1 MDGQCGRHGQARRGL
16 VRTCGLPPG
25 IRTATSGKPHSS
37 WTGPG
42 VRLLWGGG
50 WAPAR
55 GSQHTE
61 RDRQGKAATP
71 ATNSHRLTPTKGR
84 ESLPTLLALPGLP
97 CLPCLLGKSRRR
109 GRCGLRLWDGGGNY
123 AASRSTLYSTPRAL
137 GCRWWTCSRRLAVRG
152 FADAE
157 RFDRRDRRMAVL
169 LFSQGNRLDQR
180 Y

>member
-1 MDGQCGRHGQARRGL
+1 MGWTANAGGTAKRGVDWSEPVVSRPASEQPRRANRIPPGPGQACACFGAAAGPRREEASTRNEIG
-16 VRTCGLPPG
+16 
-25 IRTATSGKPHSS
+25 
-37 WTGPG
+37 
-42 VRLLWGGG
+42 
-50 WAPAR
+50 
-55 GSQHTE
+55 
-61 RDRQGKAATP
+61 
-71 ATNSHRLTPTKGR
+71 KGR

-137 GCRWWTCSRRLAVRG
+137 GCRRWPCSRRLAVRG